1 MKEKQNLPTKF
12 YTLVLTSL
20 GRQKPFL
27 CLLLLHL
34 ESWEQGQFQKRI
46 LARQTGLRVGAP
58 ASWSCMRASKAE
70 SREMSIHVMAQVAAM
85 DRKSWSK
92 KSSMLGAVQE
102 TGVPSDC
109 PI

>member
-1 MKEKQNLPTKF
+1 MKENQNLPTKF

-20 GRQKPFL
+20 GREKPFL

-58 ASWSCMRASKAE
+58 ASWSCMRAGKAE